1 MNNDQKVIERN
12 DQPLWINRKRDPD
25 KFCRYEKLISDTY
38 KKNEIIIFF
47 KATPTAKEID
57 TVKESFREF
66 GIDPKKIKVKKCDNC
81 KIPVMLFQADGIH
94 TFING
99 EGVRAG
105 SGPPSSTVGE
115 KYSLNFFN
123 YSPFDQKE
131 NPRYKNQ
138 RGGPDPK
145 KEKIV
150 VAVLD
155 TGFDSKLVD
164 PKYLWTGSGSNLDS
178 VCYKTVST
186 GWNFIEDNAN
196 FNDDSANKH
205 GSIVSQ
211 YIINQFQK
219 SPKNSVQ
226 IMPLKTHDKNGIGE
240 LFGIIC
246 AIHFA
251 IAKGAHIINASWGFY
266 YYFQMPIPYLQ
277 ELITTILP
285 RYGILFVTASGN
297 RIDEEDIIARQIYFS
312 EFGINLT
319 ADQLRNLEIHNFY
332 PAQLSND
339 KNNVVTVT
347 TTNGK
352 TVTPTQNYS
361 EQYADLGVIADKVT
375 KDSMQFK
382 VPFTGSS
389 DLISGSS
396 FATAIA
402 SGIIGAFTEKTA
414 FSPAIRK
421 SVVLNNLTVMG
432 VIKNEVLL
440 ATKHIKKGACTKKLY

>member
-1 MNNDQKVIERN
+1 MNNDEKIIERN
-12 DQPLWINRKRDPD
+12 DQPLWISRKRDPE
-25 KFCRYEKLISDTY
+25 KFCRYEKLISDSY
-38 KKNEIIIFF
+38 KKHEIIVFF
-47 KATPTAKEID
+47 DEVPDKKDIE

-66 GIDPKKIKVKKCDNC
+66 GIDPKTIKVRKCDNC
-81 KIPVMLFQADGIH
+81 KIPVLLFQSEGIH
-94 TFING
+94 TCING

-123 YSPFDQKE
+123 YSPFDKKD
-131 NPRYKNQ
+131 PAKYKNE
-138 RGGPDPK
+138 RRGPDTK
-145 KEKIV
+145 KEKII

-155 TGFDSKLVD
+155 TGFDPKLVD
-164 PKYLWTGSGSNLDS
+164 SRYLWTGTGSTQD
-178 VCYKTVST
+178 VCYKAVST

-205 GSIVSQ
+205 GSVVSQ
-211 YIINQFQK
+211 YIINQFVK
-219 SPKNSVQ
+219 SKNSVQ

-251 IAKGAHIINASWGFY
+251 ISKGAHIINASWGFY
-266 YYFQMPIPYLQ
+266 YYFEQPIPYLKK
-277 ELITTILP
+277 LITTILP
-285 RYGILFVTASGN
+285 EKGILFVTASGN
-297 RIDEEDIIARQIYFS
+297 KIDAEDLIARQIYLA

-332 PAQLSND
+332 PAQLSED
-339 KNNVVTVT
+339 KNSVITVT

-375 KDSMQFK
+375 RDGMQFK
-382 VPFTGSS
+382 VPFSGSS
-389 DLISGSS
+389 DFISGSS

-402 SGIIGAFTEKTA
+402 SGIIGAFTDKST
-414 FSPAIRK
+414 FSPGLSK
-421 SVVLNNLTVMG
+421 SALMGNLTGMG
-432 VIKNEVLL
+432 RIKNEAVL
-440 ATKHIKKGACTKKLY
+440 ATKHIKKGACTKKVY

>member
-1 MNNDQKVIERN
+1 MKKDQKVIERN

-339 KNNVVTVT
+339 KN
-347 TTNGK
+347 
-352 TVTPTQNYS
+352 
-361 EQYADLGVIADKVT
+361 
-375 KDSMQFK
+375 
-382 VPFTGSS
+382 
-389 DLISGSS
+389 
-396 FATAIA
+396 
-402 SGIIGAFTEKTA
+402 
-414 FSPAIRK
+414 
-421 SVVLNNLTVMG
+421 
-432 VIKNEVLL
+432 
-440 ATKHIKKGACTKKLY
+440 